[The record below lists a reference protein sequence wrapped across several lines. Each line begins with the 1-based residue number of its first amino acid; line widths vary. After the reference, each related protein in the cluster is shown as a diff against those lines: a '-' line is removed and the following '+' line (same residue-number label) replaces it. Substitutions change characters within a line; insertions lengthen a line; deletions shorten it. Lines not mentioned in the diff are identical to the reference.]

1 MDENKEKASEDM
13 LQLETKSL
21 FNFRAIYTSLVLNW
35 SWFIF
40 SVLGCVA
47 VAYVYLR
54 YTTPVYQAYA
64 KLLIKEE
71 QSSRRGGN
79 NSIQNTNNL
88 GLISYSSGIDNE
100 MEILSSYVG
109 TKCRARFETLCEL
122 L

>member
-64 KLLIKEE
+64 KLL
-71 QSSRRGGN
+71 R
-79 NSIQNTNNL
+79 
-88 GLISYSSGIDNE
+88 
-100 MEILSSYVG
+100 
-109 TKCRARFETLCEL
+109 TKFT
-122 L
+122 